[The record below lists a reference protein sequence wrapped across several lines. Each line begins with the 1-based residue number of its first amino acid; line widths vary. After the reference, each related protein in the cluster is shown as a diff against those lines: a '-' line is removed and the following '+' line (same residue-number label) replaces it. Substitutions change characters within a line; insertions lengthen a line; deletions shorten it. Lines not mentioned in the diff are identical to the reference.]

1 MQYVGFNVVMRR
13 ESYGVML
20 LCIYEGVSA
29 SAGMHITKQLEL
41 LHHFRSLASRTLISR
56 CLCFS

>member
-29 SAGMHITKQLEL
+29 STGMHITK
-41 LHHFRSLASRTLISR
+41 
-56 CLCFS
+56 